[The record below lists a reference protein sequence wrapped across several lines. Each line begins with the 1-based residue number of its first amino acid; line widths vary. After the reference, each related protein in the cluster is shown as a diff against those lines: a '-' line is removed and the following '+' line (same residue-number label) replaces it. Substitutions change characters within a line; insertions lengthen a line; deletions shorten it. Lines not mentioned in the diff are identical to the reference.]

1 MTIAGIASV
10 VIAMAVAYLG
20 FTTEFRRMKAQG
32 LAALEKETVSRAAEH
47 QVTFDQLRTHQQAS
61 IDGMWA
67 RLASIDPV
75 AVDAKLDELMPEFGD
90 GTRRS
95 IDGLFEGMANGEG
108 QRTYGMAAFIPRAD
122 ELTYQDKALLIA
134 AYETVRTFGPSLSGQ
149 FDNFWFFTTRGD
161 VIIFAPN
168 RANQL
173 LSYRRDLPADWDF
186 SSAPIVHAIM
196 PDRNPERRLVCSG
209 LSSFVYDK
217 LGQSVTTGCETPVDA
232 SDGTPL
238 GAFGVTLP
246 LAGWLER
253 IVSVEDGQEYDVVIA
268 SKEFGLFSHTDLTHG
283 ATPED
288 VASVSEG
295 IQIDHLLSF
304 ADGPSGS
311 FEHEGLG
318 FIVAY
323 AAFDG
328 PGWYLLTLQP
338 KSVIAA
344 EAFMVALRAASSVFL
359 TAVLLQ
365 SLIAFLVYRRIA
377 RPLTRLTR
385 TAASETEDASVT
397 LRALSSRRDEL
408 GALATAL
415 VSRDK
420 RLEHLVE
427 TLEQRVLD
435 RTSEL
440 EKARALAEA
449 ANDAKTA
456 FLANMSHEIRTPM
469 NGVVGMAEALERTNL
484 TGAQKDYVKV
494 VTSSGRTLLGLIDDI
509 LDISKIEAGKLVI
522 ERIACEPYSIM
533 DDVRSLYAELA
544 QQKNLSLIIR
554 DEGMEGQLVF
564 TDPLRLRQILSNLV
578 SNAIK
583 FTDTGWV
590 EMTIK
595 RVDDATINLSVN
607 DTGKGIRP
615 EDHERIF
622 SKFEQAQEST
632 SRRFGGTGLGLA
644 ISKQLAQLLGGDL
657 LVQSQEGKGSTFSVT
672 IEGKALGLRTER
684 NERGQTRGEELSE
697 ERVKGLSILVAE
709 DLMVN
714 RQVLTAVCKPL
725 ELDFVMAENGQEAI
739 EHLRTRSFDAIL
751 MDIRM
756 PVMDG
761 LEATRRIRAGEAGPQ
776 AAVTPI
782 IALTANAMSDQ
793 VAESLE
799 AGADAHV
806 SKPVSRTAIVDALWN
821 HCVKPREGADHKPGA
836 MIQSGPLT

>member
-1 MTIAGIASV
+1 MTIAGLASV

-20 FTTEFRRMKAQG
+20 FTTEFRRLKAEG
-32 LAALEKETVSRAAEH
+32 LEALEQETISRAAQH
-47 QVTFDQLRTHQQAS
+47 QVTFDQLRAHQQAS
-61 IDGMWA
+61 IQGMWA
-67 RLASIDPV
+67 RLASIDP
-75 AVDAKLDELMPEFGD
+75 ATVDAKLDALMPEFGD

-122 ELTYQDKALLIA
+122 ELTYDDKALLIA
-134 AYETVRTFGPSLSGQ
+134 AFETVRTFGPSLSGQ
-149 FDNFWFFTTRGD
+149 FDNFWFFSDRGD
-161 VIIFAPN
+161 IIVFAPK

-173 LSYRRDLPADWDF
+173 LSYRRDLPADWNF
-186 SSAPIVHAIM
+186 TTAPIAQAITVE
-196 PDRNPERRLVCSG
+196 RNPDRRLVCSG

-232 SDGTPL
+232 PDGTL
-238 GAFGVTLP
+238 IGAFGVTLP

-253 IVSVEDGQEYDVVIA
+253 IVTVDDDHDYDIVIA
-268 SKEFGLFSHTDLTHG
+268 SKELGLFSHTDLTHG

-288 VASVSEG
+288 VNMVSDKL
-295 IQIDHLLSF
+295 QIDYLLSY

-318 FIVAY
+318 FIMAY

-328 PGWYLLTLQP
+328 PGWYLLTIQP
-338 KSVIAA
+338 NSVIAA
-344 EAFMVALRAASSVFL
+344 DAFMVALRAATSVFL
-359 TAVLLQ
+359 TAVMLQ
-365 SLIAFLVYRRIA
+365 SLIGFLVYRQIA
-377 RPLTRLTR
+377 RPLMRLTR
-385 TAASETEDASVT
+385 SAESETENASVT
-397 LRALSSRRDEL
+397 LSALSSRHDEL
-408 GALATAL
+408 GGLATAL
-415 VSRDK
+415 VSRDR
-420 RLEHLVE
+420 RLEDLVE

-435 RTSEL
+435 RTAEL
-440 EKARALAEA
+440 EKARTLAEA

-469 NGVVGMAEALERTNL
+469 NGVVGMAEALERTHL
-484 TGAQKDYVKV
+484 TGPQKEYVKV

-509 LDISKIEAGKLVI
+509 LDISKIEAGKLII
-522 ERIACEPYSIM
+522 ERIACEPYAIAE
-533 DDVRSLYAELA
+533 DVRSLYAELA

-554 DEGMEGQLVF
+554 HEDMEGQLVF

-583 FTDTGWV
+583 FTDSGWV
-590 EMTIK
+590 EITLKRLDDMTINFT
-595 RVDDATINLSVN
+595 VT

-615 EDHERIF
+615 EDQERIF
-622 SKFEQAQEST
+622 NKFEQAQDST

-657 LVQSQEGKGSTFSVT
+657 ILDSRQDKGSTFSVT

-697 ERVKGLSILVAE
+697 ERVRGLSILVAE

-714 RQVLTAVCKPL
+714 RQVLMAVCKPL
-725 ELDFVMAENGQEAI
+725 ELDFVIAENGQEAI
-739 EHLRTRSFDAIL
+739 DHLRTRSFDAIL

-761 LEATRRIRAGEAGPQ
+761 LEATRRIRAGDAGAR
-776 AAVTPI
+776 AATTPI

-793 VAESLE
+793 VAESFE

-806 SKPVSRTAIVDALWN
+806 SKPVSRTAIVDALWE
-821 HCVKPREGADHKPGA
+821 HCVKKREGADHKPSA
-836 MIQSGPLT
+836 MIQQGPIS